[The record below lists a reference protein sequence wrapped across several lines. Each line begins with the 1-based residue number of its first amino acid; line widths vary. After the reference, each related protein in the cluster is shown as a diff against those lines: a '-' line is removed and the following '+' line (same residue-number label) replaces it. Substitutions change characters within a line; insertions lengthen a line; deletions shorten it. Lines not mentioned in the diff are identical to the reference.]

1 LKMKKT
7 DKEKIV
13 SDLHQRLNRS
23 QAVFVTDFT
32 GLNVESINKLRR
44 DLKQRGDEYQVVK
57 KTLLRRATQETPVA
71 VIEDILTGPCGITI
85 SYGDPVASAKLLAD
99 FAKDREKFAFKGG
112 VLQGKPI
119 SGEAVGQLAKMPSR
133 EILLGQMLSALVAVP
148 TGLVSTLSALIQN
161 FLLTLKAVEEQK
173 AQA

>member
-1 LKMKKT
+1 MKKT

-13 SDLHQRLNRS
+13 ADLHQRLTRS

-57 KTLLRRATQETPVA
+57 KTLLRRASQETPVSA
-71 VIEDILTGPCGITI
+71 IEDLLMGPCGITI
-85 SYGDPVASAKLLAD
+85 SYGDPAAAAKLLAD
-99 FAKDREKFAFKGG
+99 FAKDREKYAFRGG
-112 VLQGKPI
+112 VLQGRP
-119 SGEAVGQLAKMPSR
+119 SSAEAVGQLAKMPSR
-133 EILLGQMLSALVAVP
+133 EIILGQLLSALVAVP
-148 TGLVSTLSALIQN
+148 TGLVSTLSAIIQK
-161 FLLTLKAVEEQK
+161 FLLTLKAVEDQK

>member
-1 LKMKKT
+1 MKKT

-13 SDLHQRLNRS
+13 ADLRQRLTRS

-44 DLKQRGDEYQVVK
+44 DLKQRGDEYRVVK
-57 KTLLRRATQETPVA
+57 KTLLRRASQETPVSA
-71 VIEDILTGPCGITI
+71 IEDLLVGPCGITI

-99 FAKDREKFAFKGG
+99 FAKAREKFAFKGG
-112 VLQGKPI
+112 VLQGRPI
-119 SGEAVGQLAKMPSR
+119 SAEDVGQLAKMPSR
-133 EILLGQMLSALVAVP
+133 EILLGQLLSALVAVP
-148 TGLVSTLSALIQN
+148 TGLVSTLSAIIQK
-161 FLLTLKAVEEQK
+161 FLLTLKAVEDQK

>member
-1 LKMKKT
+1 LKKT

-13 SDLHQRLNRS
+13 ADLHQRLTRS

-44 DLKQRGDEYQVVK
+44 DLKQRGDEYRVVK
-57 KTLLRRATQETPVA
+57 KTLLRRASQETSVSA
-71 VIEDILTGPCGITI
+71 IEELLVGPCGITI

-112 VLQGKPI
+112 VLQGRPI
-119 SGEAVGQLAKMPSR
+119 SAVDVGQLAKMPSR
-133 EILLGQMLSALVAVP
+133 EIILGQLLSALVAVP
-148 TGLVSTLSALIQN
+148 TGLVSTLSAIIQK
-161 FLLTLKAVEEQK
+161 FLLTLKAVEDQK

>member
-1 LKMKKT
+1 MKKT

-13 SDLHQRLNRS
+13 ADLHQRLTRS

-44 DLKQRGDEYQVVK
+44 DLKQRGDEYRVVK
-57 KTLLRRATQETPVA
+57 KTLLRRASQETTVSA
-71 VIEDILTGPCGITI
+71 IEDLLVGPCGITI

-112 VLQGKPI
+112 VLQGRPI
-119 SGEAVGQLAKMPSR
+119 SPEDVGQLAKMPSR
-133 EILLGQMLSALVAVP
+133 EVILGQLLSALVAVP
-148 TGLVSTLSALIQN
+148 TGLVSTLSAIIQK
-161 FLLTLKAVEEQK
+161 FLLTLKAVEDQK

>member
-1 LKMKKT
+1 MKKT

-13 SDLHQRLNRS
+13 ADLHQRLTRS

-44 DLKQRGDEYQVVK
+44 DLKQRGDEYRVVK
-57 KTLLRRATQETPVA
+57 KTLLRRASQETTVSA
-71 VIEDILTGPCGITI
+71 IEDLLVGPCGITI

-112 VLQGKPI
+112 VLQGRPI
-119 SGEAVGQLAKMPSR
+119 SPEEVGQLAKMPSR
-133 EILLGQMLSALVAVP
+133 EVILGQLLSALVAVP
-148 TGLVSTLSALIQN
+148 TGLVSTLSAIIQK
-161 FLLTLKAVEEQK
+161 FLLTLKAVEDQK

>member
-1 LKMKKT
+1 MKKT

-13 SDLHQRLNRS
+13 ADLHQRLTRS

-44 DLKQRGDEYQVVK
+44 DLKQRGDEYRVVK
-57 KTLLRRATQETPVA
+57 KTLLRRASQETPVSA
-71 VIEDILTGPCGITI
+71 IEDLLVGPCGITI

-112 VLQGKPI
+112 VLQGRPI
-119 SGEAVGQLAKMPSR
+119 SAEDVGQLAKMPSR
-133 EILLGQMLSALVAVP
+133 EILLGQLLSALVAVP
-148 TGLVSTLSALIQN
+148 TGLVSTLSAIIQK
-161 FLLTLKAVEEQK
+161 FLLTLKAVEDQK

>member
-1 LKMKKT
+1 MKKT

-13 SDLHQRLNRS
+13 ADLHQRLIRS

-57 KTLLRRATQETPVA
+57 KTLLRRASEETPVSA
-71 VIEDILTGPCGITI
+71 IEDLLVGPCGITI

-112 VLQGKPI
+112 VLQGRPI
-119 SGEAVGQLAKMPSR
+119 SAKDVGQLAKMPSR
-133 EILLGQMLSALVAVP
+133 EIILGQLLSTLVAVP
-148 TGLVSTLSALIQN
+148 TGLVSTLSAIIQK
-161 FLLTLKAVEEQK
+161 FLLTLKAVEDQK

>member
-1 LKMKKT
+1 LKKT

-13 SDLHQRLNRS
+13 ADLHQRLTRS

-44 DLKQRGDEYQVVK
+44 DLKQRGDEYRVVK
-57 KTLLRRATQETPVA
+57 KTLLRRASQETPVSA
-71 VIEDILTGPCGITI
+71 IEDLLVGPCGITI

-99 FAKDREKFAFKGG
+99 FAKDRE
-112 VLQGKPI
+112 I
-119 SGEAVGQLAKMPSR
+119 SAADVGQLAKMPSR
-133 EILLGQMLSALVAVP
+133 EIILGQLLSALVAVP
-148 TGLVSTLSALIQN
+148 TGLVSTLSAIIQK
-161 FLLTLKAVEEQK
+161 FLLTLKAVEDQK

>member
-1 LKMKKT
+1 LKKT

-13 SDLHQRLNRS
+13 ADLHQRLTRS

-44 DLKQRGDEYQVVK
+44 DLKQRGDEYRVVK
-57 KTLLRRATQETPVA
+57 KTLLRRASQETPVSA
-71 VIEDILTGPCGITI
+71 IEDLLVGPCGITI

-112 VLQGKPI
+112 VLQGRPI
-119 SGEAVGQLAKMPSR
+119 SAADVGQLAKMPSR
-133 EILLGQMLSALVAVP
+133 EIILGQLLSALVAVP
-148 TGLVSTLSALIQN
+148 TGLVSTLSAIIQK
-161 FLLTLKAVEEQK
+161 FLLTLKAVEDQK